1 MSGLRPDRRRCAHV
15 GHLLRGRGID
25 PSAATAPIG
34 PCNLRRR
41 EAVRT
46 TDAESEVSGLVASP
60 AAPPAPGTTPIG
72 TTTEVGPDDFR
83 KGNIFLS
90 ETARR
95 GIGGI
100 TIGFATLA
108 PGRASVVAVA
118 PPHGLHLAM
127 RCQGNAAHRRDQGRG
142 YRPASP
148 CQKNN
153 RESDSAP
160 PHASASYGNA
170 DRTLS
175 PARKFLSASS
185 ARARHYPAHLIGV
198 PVIDAIRRAT
208 WSPRRKRAA
217 RRNFSRAVGVKR
229 GNEENDRG
237 TPNCACR
244 RSDARQHQLCN
255 VDPGCLRGSVTQGS
269 GKHLSN
275 GVASVFSSRS
285 NISCGHCADLS
296 HVGAPGITLLIPDA
310 PACACRSCSPRAA
323 PTEPRPPA
331 RPRGGSGARRRSRVG
346 RLLR

>member
-1 MSGLRPDRRRCAHV
+1 M
-15 GHLLRGRGID
+15 
-25 PSAATAPIG
+25 
-34 PCNLRRR
+34 
-41 EAVRT
+41 
-46 TDAESEVSGLVASP
+46 
-60 AAPPAPGTTPIG
+60 
-72 TTTEVGPDDFR
+72 
-83 KGNIFLS
+83 
-90 ETARR
+90 
-95 GIGGI
+95 
-100 TIGFATLA
+100 
-108 PGRASVVAVA
+108 VAVA

-175 PARKFLSASS
+175 PARKFLSSFVCAYE
-185 ARARHYPAHLIGV
+185 RHHPAHLIGV

-237 TPNCACR
+237 TPNCARR

-255 VDPGCLRGSVTQGS
+255 VDPGCLRRSVTQGS
-269 GKHLSN
+269 GKHPSKA
-275 GVASVFSSRS
+275 VASVFSSRS
-285 NISCGHCADLS
+285 NISRGHGADFS
-296 HVGAPGITLLIPDA
+296 KVGAPGITLLIPDA
-310 PACACRSCSPRAA
+310 PACVCRSCSPRAA

-331 RPRGGSGARRRSRVG
+331 RLRGGSGARRRSRAG
-346 RLLR
+346 RPLR

>member
-1 MSGLRPDRRRCAHV
+1 M
-15 GHLLRGRGID
+15 
-25 PSAATAPIG
+25 
-34 PCNLRRR
+34 
-41 EAVRT
+41 
-46 TDAESEVSGLVASP
+46 
-60 AAPPAPGTTPIG
+60 
-72 TTTEVGPDDFR
+72 
-83 KGNIFLS
+83 
-90 ETARR
+90 
-95 GIGGI
+95 
-100 TIGFATLA
+100 
-108 PGRASVVAVA
+108 VAVA

-185 ARARHYPAHLIGV
+185 ARTSGISRRMSS
-198 PVIDAIRRAT
+198 VIDAIRRAT

-237 TPNCACR
+237 TSNCARR
-244 RSDARQHQLCN
+244 RSDAGQHQLCN
-255 VDPGCLRGSVTQGS
+255 VDPGCLRRSVTQGS
-269 GKHLSN
+269 GKHLSK

-285 NISCGHCADLS
+285 NISRGHGADFS
-296 HVGAPGITLLIPDA
+296 KVGAPGITLLIPDA

-331 RPRGGSGARRRSRVG
+331 RLRGGSGARRRSRAG
-346 RLLR
+346 RPLH

>member
-1 MSGLRPDRRRCAHV
+1 M
-15 GHLLRGRGID
+15 
-25 PSAATAPIG
+25 
-34 PCNLRRR
+34 
-41 EAVRT
+41 
-46 TDAESEVSGLVASP
+46 
-60 AAPPAPGTTPIG
+60 
-72 TTTEVGPDDFR
+72 
-83 KGNIFLS
+83 
-90 ETARR
+90 
-95 GIGGI
+95 
-100 TIGFATLA
+100 
-108 PGRASVVAVA
+108 VAVA
-118 PPHGLHLAM
+118 PPYGLHLAM
-127 RCQGNAAHRRDQGRG
+127 RCQGDAAHRRDQGRG

-185 ARARHYPAHLIGV
+185 ARTRHQPAHVVG
-198 PVIDAIRRAT
+198 IDAIRRAT

-237 TPNCACR
+237 TSNCARR
-244 RSDARQHQLCN
+244 RSDAGQHQLCN
-255 VDPGCLRGSVTQGS
+255 VDPGCLRRSVTQGR
-269 GKHLSN
+269 GKHLSK

-285 NISCGHCADLS
+285 NINRGHCVDLS
-296 HVGAPGITLLIPDA
+296 KVAVCAPGITLLIPDA

-331 RPRGGSGARRRSRVG
+331 RLRCGSGARRRSRAG
-346 RLLR
+346 RPLR

>member
-1 MSGLRPDRRRCAHV
+1 M
-15 GHLLRGRGID
+15 
-25 PSAATAPIG
+25 
-34 PCNLRRR
+34 
-41 EAVRT
+41 
-46 TDAESEVSGLVASP
+46 
-60 AAPPAPGTTPIG
+60 
-72 TTTEVGPDDFR
+72 
-83 KGNIFLS
+83 
-90 ETARR
+90 
-95 GIGGI
+95 
-100 TIGFATLA
+100 
-108 PGRASVVAVA
+108 VAVA
-118 PPHGLHLAM
+118 PPYGLHLAM

-175 PARKFLSASS
+175 PARKFLSASA
-185 ARARHYPAHLIGV
+185 ARTGHHPAHLIGV

-237 TPNCACR
+237 TPNCARR

-255 VDPGCLRGSVTQGS
+255 VDPGCLRRSVTQGS
-269 GKHLSN
+269 GKHLSKD
-275 GVASVFSSRS
+275 VASVFSSRS
-285 NISCGHCADLS
+285 NLSRGHCAILAKAGVCAS
-296 HVGAPGITLLIPDA
+296 GITLLTPDA

-331 RPRGGSGARRRSRVG
+331 RPRGGSGARPRSRAG
-346 RLLR
+346 RPLR